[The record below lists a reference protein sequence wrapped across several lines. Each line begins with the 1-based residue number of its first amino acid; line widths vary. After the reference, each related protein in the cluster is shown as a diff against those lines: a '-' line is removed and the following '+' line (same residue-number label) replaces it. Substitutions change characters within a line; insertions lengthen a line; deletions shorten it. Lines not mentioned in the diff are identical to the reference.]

1 MEGIRR
7 GRPRKSQDFKSLY
20 LGTPMM
26 MHSIDADGC
35 LLTVS
40 DFWLEVLGYTREE
53 VIGRKLIDFFTE
65 ASRVHAEDKVLPHFF
80 EVGSVKEIPYQMV
93 RRNGEIIDVMISAK
107 SERDQSGRVL
117 HSMAGIVDVTERKK
131 AEAEVQRLAH
141 YDALTGQPNRF
152 LLQERLQ
159 HALVQAQRDDNKVGV
174 LFVDLDRFKW
184 VNDTLGHACGD
195 QLLQKVAKKMQE
207 CVRQGDTVAR
217 FGGDEF
223 VIILYGFNSD
233 DEPPHFAQR
242 FIETLSQP
250 VTLEGVEVFN
260 SASIGIAI
268 YPMDGKD
275 VDTLLRNADTAMY
288 SAKEHGRNTYQFYS
302 GAMNERVMAK
312 LGMENRMRRALKE
325 KEFFLEYQPQL
336 DLRSRRISGFEALV
350 RWRDPEMGLIQPNDF
365 IKVAEDCGL
374 IYPLGEWV
382 LSTACMQAKAWQDQG
397 FSPVRMAVN
406 VSSTQFRRHD
416 FIEMVEDKLQSSG
429 LDPECL
435 EVELTESLIMED
447 IKQGL
452 ERLTDLKSRKIK
464 LAIDDFG
471 TGYSSLLYLK
481 HFPFDRIK
489 IAQEFV
495 QDVPD
500 DPDDVAIVAAIF
512 AMAKSLN
519 LDVIAEGVE
528 TRKQFDHLYACQC
541 REIQGHYFSRPQSAD
556 DLLSFMNTGWA
567 QTEVCMTN
575 H

>member
-1 MEGIRR
+1 MKGTSK
-7 GRPRKSQDFKSLY
+7 GQPRKPQDFQNLY
-20 LGTPMM
+20 LNTPMM

-35 LLTVS
+35 LLAVS
-40 DFWLEVLGYTREE
+40 DFWLESLGYTREE
-53 VIGRKLIDFFTE
+53 VVGRKLTDFFTFK
-65 ASRVHAEDKVLPHFF
+65 SKSLAEETVLPHFF

-93 RRNGEIIDVMISAK
+93 KSNGDVIDVLISAK
-107 SERDQSGRVL
+107 SERDEDGKIL
-117 HSMAGIVDVTERKK
+117 HSMAGIVDITERKK
-131 AEAEVQRLAH
+131 AEEEVQHLAH
-141 YDALTGQPNRF
+141 YDPLTGQPNRF

-159 HALVQAQRDDNKVGV
+159 HALIQAQRDENKVGV

-195 QLLQKVAKKMQE
+195 QLLQKVAKKMQD

-223 VIILYGFNSD
+223 VIILYGFSSD

-242 FIETLSQP
+242 FLETLSQP

-275 VDTLLRNADTAMY
+275 VETLLRNADTAMY

-302 GAMNERVMAK
+302 GEMNARVLAK
-312 LGMENRMRRALKE
+312 LGMEVRMRRALKE

-336 DLRSRRISGFEALV
+336 DLRSRRICGFEALV
-350 RWRDPEMGLIQPNDF
+350 RWQDPEMGLIQPTDF

-382 LSTACMQAKAWQDQG
+382 LSTACAQAKSWQNQG
-397 FSPVRMAVN
+397 FPHVRMAVN

-416 FIEMVEDKLQSSG
+416 FIDMVEDKLQCSG
-429 LDPECL
+429 LAPEYL
-435 EVELTESLIMED
+435 EIELTESLVMED
-447 IKQGL
+447 IQQGL
-452 ERLTDLKSRKIK
+452 ERLTDLKVRNIK

-489 IAQEFV
+489 VAQEFV
-495 QDVPD
+495 QDIPD
-500 DPDDVAIVAAIF
+500 DQDDVAIVEAIL

-519 LDVIAEGVE
+519 LEVIAEGVE
-528 TRKQFDHLYACQC
+528 TRKQFDYLYACHC
-541 REIQGHYFSRPQSAD
+541 REIQGYYFSRPQSAEN
-556 DLLSFMNTGWA
+556 LSSIMHAGWT
-567 QTEVCMTN
+567 QTDAGSPLG
-575 H
+575 

>member
-1 MEGIRR
+1 MKGQ
-7 GRPRKSQDFKSLY
+7 RKGPPDKPQDFKNLY
-20 LGTPMM
+20 LRTPMM
-26 MHSIDADGC
+26 MHSIGADGR
-35 LLTVS
+35 LLAVS
-40 DFWLEVLGYTREE
+40 DFWLEKLGYAREE
-53 VIGRKLIDFFTE
+53 VIGRRLTEFFTE
-65 ASRVHAEDKVLPHFF
+65 KSRDLAEETVLPHFF
-80 EVGSVKEIPYQMV
+80 EVGSVMEIPYQM
-93 RRNGEIIDVMISAK
+93 RKKNGEIIDVLISAT
-107 SERDQSGRVL
+107 SVRDANGKIL

-131 AEAEVQRLAH
+131 AEDEVQRLAH

-159 HALVQAQRDDNKVGV
+159 HALVQAQRDESKVGV

-195 QLLQKVAKKMQE
+195 QLLQKVAKKMQD

-223 VIILYGFNSD
+223 VVILYGFSSD

-250 VTLEGVEVFN
+250 VTLDGVEVFN

-268 YPMDGKD
+268 YPMDGRD
-275 VDTLLRNADTAMY
+275 VETLLRNADTAMY

-302 GAMNERVMAK
+302 GAMNKNVMAK
-312 LGMENRMRRALKE
+312 LGLEARMRRALKQQ
-325 KEFFLEYQPQL
+325 EFFLEYQPQL

-350 RWRDPEMGLIQPNDF
+350 RWQDPDMGLIQPGDF

-374 IYPLGEWV
+374 ICQLGEWV
-382 LSTACMQAKAWQDQG
+382 LSTACAQAKAWQDMG
-397 FSPVRMAVN
+397 FPRVRMAVN
-406 VSSTQFRRHD
+406 VSRTQFQRHD
-416 FIEMVEDKLQSSG
+416 FIEMVEDRLQNSG
-429 LDPECL
+429 LAPECL
-435 EVELTESLIMED
+435 EIELTESLVMED

-452 ERLTDLKSRKIK
+452 ERLTDLKVRKIK

-495 QDVPD
+495 RDVPD
-500 DPDDVAIVAAIF
+500 DPDDVAIVQAIF
-512 AMAKSLN
+512 AMASSLN
-519 LDVIAEGVE
+519 LEVIAEGVE
-528 TRKQFDHLYACQC
+528 TRKQFDYLHACRC

-556 DLLSFMNTGWA
+556 ALNSFIRTGWA
-567 QTEVCMTN
+567 QSEVFSLDR
-575 H
+575 